1 MDLNINKSTDFL
13 AIHGNSAII
22 LSSFDCI
29 ATGKVHFITLPFHIG
44 LYTCIHDYKKKQI
57 FLESQRMFSFP
68 IKECGA
74 LFHAR
79 GTEGERIEVKNQRTW
94 NKGSND
100 SVVNDVEAR
109 IDGKISRKSSTLPAC
124 ASSVFWLYWLF
135 NILIS
140 GLFKAF
146 QALFRRISGYFPE
159 VSNTG
164 CKSFILLELG
174 CAWGK
179 TK

>member
-100 SVVNDVEAR
+100 VVNDVEAR
-109 IDGKISRKSSTLPAC
+109 IDRKISRKSLTLPAC

-135 NILIS
+135 NILWFLASLRERSDHWPQRLIS
-140 GLFKAF
+140 
-146 QALFRRISGYFPE
+146 
-159 VSNTG
+159 
-164 CKSFILLELG
+164 
-174 CAWGK
+174 
-179 TK
+179 

>member
-1 MDLNINKSTDFL
+1 MAIALSYFL
-13 AIHGNSAII
+13 PLIVLLLVKYISLRCRSI
-22 LSSFDCI
+22 LDC
-29 ATGKVHFITLPFHIG
+29 TRVYMIT
-44 LYTCIHDYKKKQI
+44 KKKQI